1 MTAKF
6 QCVHE
11 ATNNF
16 EYVLDNTN
24 VIGVV
29 KASMLGKAKPPKEG
43 TIQQCVVLWVDYSN
57 NVVFLSNKTGDLE
70 HITADKE
77 ISQNLVGKTGL
88 AAKVLFKNETIFACS
103 LKKGKNP
110 IVFCPIQLH
119 FNDFE
124 RAASKAVEEGQFCKL
139 AFIHGSQCIAVLDD
153 IRKLYQEINRKRK
166 IDKDE
171 KHDVVEETKKQKLE
185 KSKDKQE
192 EKFENPEHQIAVNL
206 KKSNELSNNPKTK
219 KQKLEKS
226 KEKQEEKFENPDHK
240 IANEISNN
248 PKIKE
253 RKRTLSETG
262 KVTKKSKTT
271 PQKEEKNSDN
281 ESSSDEVEN
290 KVDSILF
297 YEDKAPDKKAAAKVV
312 EITPVGKVTDKKS
325 QKTAI
330 KSLTGVN
337 DFWNL
342 DLTNISKTVES
353 SDEDEDDETKDEKT
367 NAKKKLTTAEKFK
380 QQREEEAR
388 LRAIE
393 EKYADPNQLPDS
405 VDQYDRLVLSD
416 PNNSKHWIN
425 YMVFHLQSTEID
437 KARAVAR
444 RALKTI
450 NFRNSDEQ
458 INIWVALLN
467 LELRYGNKESFNDIL
482 KEALMYNEPLKIYLR
497 TVEIITDAQKSAEL
511 IEIIGNITKKFKTEP
526 EVWHVSANAFFTI
539 GMTERAQQ
547 LLHKALACL
556 PDRDRK

>member
-11 ATNNF
+11 ATNDF
-16 EYVLDNTN
+16 EYVLDNTE
-24 VIGVV
+24 VIGIV
-29 KASMLGKAKPPKEG
+29 KASILGKTKPPKEG
-43 TIQQCVVLWVDYSN
+43 TPQQCVVLWVDYSN
-57 NVVFLSNKTGDLE
+57 KLVFLSNKSGDLE
-70 HITADKE
+70 HITTDEE
-77 ISQNLVGKTGL
+77 ISKNLVGKNGL
-88 AAKVLFKNETIFACS
+88 AAKVLFKNESIFACS

-110 IVFCPIQLH
+110 IVFCPMQLH

-124 RAASKAVEEGQFCKL
+124 RTASKAVEEGQFCKL
-139 AFIHGSQCIAVLDD
+139 AFIHGSQRIAVLDD
-153 IRKLYQEINRKRK
+153 IHKIYQEINRKRK
-166 IDKDE
+166 IGKDE
-171 KHDVVEETKKQKLE
+171 KPKVEETKKLKLE
-185 KSKDKQE
+185 NPKDKQE
-192 EKFENPEHQIAVNL
+192 EKFEIPETKIAGNLKKSKDKQTEKLEIPEKKIAVNL
-206 KKSNELSNNPKTK
+206 IKCDEVSNNPKT
-219 KQKLEKS
+219 
-226 KEKQEEKFENPDHK
+226 
-240 IANEISNN
+240 
-248 PKIKE
+248 KE

-262 KVTKKSKTT
+262 KVTKKLKAI
-271 PQKEEKNSDN
+271 QLQEENNSDN
-281 ESSSDEVEN
+281 EISSDDVED
-290 KVDSILF
+290 KEDSVLF
-297 YEDKAPDKKAAAKVV
+297 YEDKAPDKKTAAKVV
-312 EITPVGKVTDKKS
+312 EIPPVGKVTDKKP

-330 KSLTGVN
+330 QSLTGVN

-342 DLTNISKTVES
+342 DLTSISKTVES

-467 LELRYGNKESFNDIL
+467 LELRYGNKESFNDTL

-526 EVWHVSANAFFTI
+526 EVWRVSANAFFTI